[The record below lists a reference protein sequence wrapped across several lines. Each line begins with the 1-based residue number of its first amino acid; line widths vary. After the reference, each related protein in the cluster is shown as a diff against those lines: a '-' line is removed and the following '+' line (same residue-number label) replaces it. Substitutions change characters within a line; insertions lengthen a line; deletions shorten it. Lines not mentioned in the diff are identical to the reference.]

1 MDNSSI
7 SVLIIDDEL
16 MLRRSVADYLS
27 DEDRFDVHAVGDA
40 EEGLAL
46 LAQRKVDLCLV
57 DLRLPGLNGVEFM
70 LKAQALDPALRFL
83 IHTGSPE
90 ELLPRSTIQRIPGFR
105 GVLFKPIAD
114 MGDIVR
120 AIDAAL
126 L

>member
-1 MDNSSI
+1 MRPDNISI
-7 SVLIIDDEL
+7 LVVDDEP

-27 DEDRFDVHAVGDA
+27 DEGRFVVQTAADA
-40 EEGLAL
+40 EEGLEL
-46 LAQRKVDLCLV
+46 LARRKVDLCLV
-57 DLRLPGLNGVEFM
+57 DLRLPGLNGIDFM
-70 LKAQALDPALRFL
+70 VRAQALDQGLRFL

-90 ELLPRSTIQRIPGFR
+90 ELLPHSTIQEISGFR
-105 GVLFKPIAD
+105 GVLFKPLKN

>member
-1 MDNSSI
+1 MDTNHV
-7 SVLIIDDEL
+7 SVLIVDDEP

-27 DEDRFDVHAVGDA
+27 DEDRFDVQVAADA

-46 LAQRKVDLCLV
+46 LARRTVDLCLV
-57 DLRLPGLNGVEFM
+57 DLRLPGLNGIEFM
-70 LKAQALDPALRFL
+70 VRAQALDPALRFL

-90 ELLPRSTIQRIPGFR
+90 EQLPQATIGGIAGFR

-126 L
+126 A